1 MIHFG
6 GPAERL
12 AALLHEARMQECY
25 GNWQLPSRFKWP
37 QTREEWAFY
46 QHNPH
51 SAIDQAMA
59 QAKAMIKAGY
69 TTNQKDTPN
78 VTSDPSP
85 TGTNHPDR
93 S

>member
-69 TTNQKDTPN
+69 KTEDTPN
-78 VTSDPSP
+78 VSDPSP
-85 TGTNHPDR
+85 SRTNHSDR
-93 S
+93 SGV